1 MIEVIRIFSH
11 EERRMK
17 SSYDSDYR
25 NYLNNWPS
33 DPQYSC
39 ASKVGN
45 RLLLLKKLK
54 SDLKFDKSIGLI
66 LISENK
72 KQDKKEDKS
81 SVFTYPKNYRI
92 LNLGLLKIKRT
103 EDSLF
108 EIHVVSSKKISSLE
122 IASPERF
129 GHKVAEIKPNKT
141 IRYRTN
147 HKYDT
152 WGMRRGE
159 RSFEEEDFVIQ
170 HLGFVDEID
179 FSMDEKKEVK
189 LTIDKLIDERKILK

>member
-33 DPQYSC
+33 DPQHSC
-39 ASKVGN
+39 ASKLGN

-66 LISENK
+66 LISEG
-72 KQDKKEDKS
+72 KKEDKS
-81 SVFTYPKNYRI
+81 YVFTYPKNQKI

-179 FSMDEKKEVK
+179 FSMDEKTEIKV
-189 LTIDKLIDERKILK
+189 TIDKLIDERKILK

>member
-25 NYLNNWPS
+25 KYLNNWPNE
-33 DPQYSC
+33 PQYSC
-39 ASKVGN
+39 ASKLGN

-66 LISENK
+66 LISEG
-72 KQDKKEDKS
+72 KKEDKS
-81 SVFTYPKNYRI
+81 YVFTYPKNQRI
-92 LNLGLLKIKRT
+92 LNLGLLKIKRS

-159 RSFEEEDFVIQ
+159 RSFEEGDIVIQ

-179 FSMDEKKEVK
+179 FSMDEKTEVNV
-189 LTIDKLIDERKILK
+189 TVDKLIDERKILK

>member
-33 DPQYSC
+33 DLQHSC
-39 ASKVGN
+39 ASKIGN

-66 LISENK
+66 LISEG
-72 KQDKKEDKS
+72 KKEDKS
-81 SVFTYPKNYRI
+81 YVFTYPKNQKI

-108 EIHVVSSKKISSLE
+108 EIHVVSSKHISSLE
-122 IASPERF
+122 IASPERL

-147 HKYDT
+147 LKYDT

-159 RSFEEEDFVIQ
+159 RSYEEEDFVIQ

-179 FSMDEKKEVK
+179 FSMDEKTEVN
-189 LTIDKLIDERKILK
+189 LTVDKLIDERKILK

>member
-1 MIEVIRIFSH
+1 MIELIRIFNNS
-11 EERRMK
+11 ERRMK
-17 SSYDSDYR
+17 SSYDSGYR
-25 NYLNNWPS
+25 NYLNNWPNEA
-33 DPQYSC
+33 QYSC
-39 ASKVGN
+39 ASKVGS

-54 SDLKFDKSIGLI
+54 LEIKLDKSIGVI
-66 LISENK
+66 VISEYVKENK
-72 KQDKKEDKS
+72 S
-81 SVFTYPKNYRI
+81 YVSIYPKNHII
-92 LNLGLLKIKRT
+92 LNLGLLKIKRI

-108 EIHVVSSKKISSLE
+108 EIHVISSKKLSLLE

-129 GHKVAEIKPNKT
+129 DHKVAEIKPNKT

-152 WGMRRGE
+152 WGMKRGE

-179 FSMDEKKEVK
+179 FSMNQKTEVK
-189 LTIDKLIDERKILK
+189 INIDKVVNERKNV